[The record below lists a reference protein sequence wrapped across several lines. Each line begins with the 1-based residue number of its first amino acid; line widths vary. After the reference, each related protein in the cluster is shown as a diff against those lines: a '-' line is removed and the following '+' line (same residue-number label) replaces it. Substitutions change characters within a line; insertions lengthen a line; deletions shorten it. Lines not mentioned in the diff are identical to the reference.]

1 MQLARQQGR
10 HSKRGIGAKRFK
22 VDTDFTSLLG
32 RKGTELFILWCVHIL
47 LVAIGLKS
55 DFNTLLLVSIKR
67 LDTTF

>member
-32 RKGTELFILWCVHIL
+32 RKGTELFILHIL

-55 DFNTLLLVSIKR
+55 DFDTLLLVSIKC
-67 LDTTF
+67 LHTTF